1 MTFVNE
7 RKHPGHRRAID
18 YERNIVLTAVSL
30 VDPDGL
36 KGFFL
41 DWNGQRIYFQGRKK
55 RSDFQ
60 DDHEIWKTNLEWS
73 INGIYIPKRFPENH
87 EAVFQVICEALDAYG
102 TYFDRGH
109 VDNVKVTHTK
119 DVYNFEM
126 PDLSGRSS
134 WDELEDA

>member
-41 DWNGQRIYFQGRKK
+41 DWNGLLMEFISQ
-55 RSDFQ
+55 
-60 DDHEIWKTNLEWS
+60 
-73 INGIYIPKRFPENH
+73 
-87 EAVFQVICEALDAYG
+87 
-102 TYFDRGH
+102 
-109 VDNVKVTHTK
+109 K
-119 DVYNFEM
+119 DSLKIM
-126 PDLSGRSS
+126 KLCSK
-134 WDELEDA
+134 